1 MNKVLVTG
9 GSGFVGSNLVD
20 RLLAEGYEVRIL
32 DNHESR
38 VHPNGK
44 PDYVSKEAEFI
55 EGDVRSKDDLRKAL
69 EGVRVIFH
77 QAAYQDY
84 MPNYSK
90 FIHSNAVSTALIYE
104 IINENILPIEKV
116 IVASSQAV
124 YGEGQYQCEEHGLIQ
139 ASARSQKQLEKGDWE
154 VRCPV
159 CCEYMK
165 PLKLQ
170 EDYANPYNQYALS
183 KYSQELIALRLGK
196 LLDIPTVALRYSIAQ
211 GPRQSL
217 YNQYSGICRIFSLR
231 LLNDE
236 PPIVYEDGN
245 QQRDYIHIDDVVDA
259 NMLVLQSEEANFRA
273 FNVGSGKP
281 VTVLEY
287 ASLLMK
293 KLDRQIAP
301 LIRGEYRLGDNRH
314 SVSDIS
320 RLKGIGWVPKKGL
333 EDIFDD
339 YIAWVGEMGDLSEY
353 FRDADRT
360 MRKMNVVRKI
370 QTQDAH
376 TPVLALAGG
385 E

>member
-1 MNKVLVTG
+1 
-9 GSGFVGSNLVD
+9 
-20 RLLAEGYEVRIL
+20 
-32 DNHESR
+32 
-38 VHPNGK
+38 
-44 PDYVSKEAEFI
+44 
-55 EGDVRSKDDLRKAL
+55 
-69 EGVRVIFH
+69 
-77 QAAYQDY
+77 
-84 MPNYSK
+84 
-90 FIHSNAVSTALIYE
+90 
-104 IINENILPIEKV
+104 
-116 IVASSQAV
+116 
-124 YGEGQYQCEEHGLIQ
+124 
-139 ASARSQKQLEKGDWE
+139 
-154 VRCPV
+154 
-159 CCEYMK
+159 MK
-165 PLKLQ
+165 PLRLQ

-196 LLDIPTVALRYSIAQ
+196 LLDIPTVALRYSITQ

-236 PPIVYEDGN
+236 PPIIYEDGN

-273 FNVGSGKP
+273 FNVGSGKA

-287 ASLLMK
+287 AGLLME
-293 KLDRQIAP
+293 KLDKQMAP

-320 RLKGIGWVPKKGL
+320 RLKGIGWVPEKSL

-339 YIAWVGEMGDLSEY
+339 YIAWVREMGDLSEY

-370 QTQDAH
+370 QKRDTH
-376 TPVLALAGG
+376 TPVANRRRMTRQVADNPLLAVVRDL
-385 E
+385 